1 MGVRGLLTY
10 IQSKFK
16 KELQTIEALQGK
28 KILFD
33 ASALV
38 NFLFKAG
45 NVDRKKFQLPQ
56 FAKAV
61 RDLLGSL
68 TKNGN
73 KLYFVFD
80 GCTEKMRVKTKKE
93 RSQESNYSTSLY
105 VYLFIQILHKEYK
118 NRIQW
123 EIAEGG
129 ASLRVVEV
137 AKGGDFDFVFT
148 SDSDLFLTGRNVLTY
163 DQTQPTS
170 NWDIYNLKDI
180 LKVLG
185 LGDNLPLFMCLL
197 GNDYFEPPDALL
209 DKLQLPKQRDAESVE
224 TVLRRLKASE
234 SNTKPIDRQT
244 VEEIIKS
251 TSSHLLEAFEYAIK
265 YYESFLYKPS
275 TERRNN
281 SVPITDLFAKYPKIK
296 ENYKDGLFPADIV
309 DAWYLHTVF
318 LGWVGKGAYVPTL
331 RLRRQ
336 VYYMILGGESNS
348 KTVTEILLGNERKLN
363 TKIYTKYTMKD
374 FWSNGGGSDDKKL
387 VPFFDSVAGDKSVGA
402 EYIKEKLKSFG
413 ETTDRF
419 AFFARRY
426 LANHISD
433 IGKSFYNWKRLWY
446 MTLQFYLLLNAIC
459 GYPFNPLEIDLTKLF
474 EPQTLSSL
482 QSKCKEEQHQLQ
494 QHNQKQQQEKNQ
506 KQKQQQQSQQNQK
519 QQQPKNKQNQQ
530 QQRPKEKQQQQ
541 QNEKQ
546 KQQPKQQQQQKQ
558 NQKQQQPKNKQN
570 QQQQQPKEKQQQQQQ
585 QQQQQ
590 KQNQQQQ
597 QPKEKQQ
604 QQQNE
609 KQKQQPKQQQQQ
621 KQNQKQQ
628 QPNNKQNQQQQQPK
642 EQQQQQQPKE
652 KQQQQQQ
659 QQNEKQKQQPKQQQQ
674 QKQKQKQQQPKEQ
687 QQKQKQNQQQQQ
699 NEKQT
704 QQQPKQQQPNQKQQA
719 QQQPQQQQQQQPKQK
734 QKQPPKQ
741 NQKQQQPK
749 QQQQH
754 ETQNQQQQQPKEK
767 QQQQQQQ

>member
-419 AFFARRY
+419 VFFARRY

-558 NQKQQQPKNKQN
+558 
-570 QQQQQPKEKQQQQQQ
+570 
-585 QQQQQ
+585 
-590 KQNQQQQ
+590 
-597 QPKEKQQ
+597 
-604 QQQNE
+604 
-609 KQKQQPKQQQQQ
+609 
-621 KQNQKQQ
+621 
-628 QPNNKQNQQQQQPK
+628 
-642 EQQQQQQPKE
+642 
-652 KQQQQQQ
+652 
-659 QQNEKQKQQPKQQQQ
+659 
-674 QKQKQKQQQPKEQ
+674 KQKQQQPKEQ

>member
-374 FWSNGGGSDDKKL
+374 FWSNGGGTDDKKL

-419 AFFARRY
+419 VFFARRY

-558 NQKQQQPKNKQN
+558 
-570 QQQQQPKEKQQQQQQ
+570 
-585 QQQQQ
+585 
-590 KQNQQQQ
+590 
-597 QPKEKQQ
+597 
-604 QQQNE
+604 
-609 KQKQQPKQQQQQ
+609 
-621 KQNQKQQ
+621 
-628 QPNNKQNQQQQQPK
+628 
-642 EQQQQQQPKE
+642 
-652 KQQQQQQ
+652 
-659 QQNEKQKQQPKQQQQ
+659 
-674 QKQKQKQQQPKEQ
+674 KQKQQQPKEQ